1 MIKAMPKMSAQEK
14 DFLREYMSGVAPQE
28 AWTHIY
34 DPELKMGTDQEA
46 GRKRKEKGRA
56 LLKTRRMRM
65 WLEHLRTSSIDQI
78 MQDLYV
84 GEIAFGDT
92 KSGLSAADKYMQS
105 QFAGKDGAAIFLHWL
120 REAQAEIVVPCSG
133 GTCRVKL

>member
-1 MIKAMPKMSAQEK
+1 MIKAMPKISQQEK
-14 DFLREYMSGVAPQE
+14 DFLREYMSGVTPQE
-28 AWTHIY
+28 AWTHIF
-34 DPELKMGTDQEA
+34 DPEFKLGRNEEG

-65 WLEHLRTSSIDQI
+65 WLEYLKTASIDQV

-92 KSGLSAADKYMQS
+92 KSGLSAAEKYMQS
-105 QFAGKDGAAIFLHWL
+105 QFAGKDVGQIFLHWL
-120 REAQAEIVVPCSG
+120 REAQAEIFIPPG
-133 GTCRVKL
+133 QNRVKV